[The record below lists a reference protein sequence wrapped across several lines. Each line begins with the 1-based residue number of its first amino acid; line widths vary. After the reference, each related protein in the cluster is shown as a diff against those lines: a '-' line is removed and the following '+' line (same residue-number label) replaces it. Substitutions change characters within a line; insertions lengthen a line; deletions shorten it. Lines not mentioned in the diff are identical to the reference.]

1 MKRFSLDIKRH
12 FLSRCF
18 LIIVSLF
25 VICSCATTKD
35 NVITSEQ
42 KETLEIAEKEKE
54 IGSAAFAKLAGK
66 YGVIRDEALTAYL
79 NKFGKSIA
87 LYCARQEFDYY
98 LAVLNTDSVNAY
110 SLPGGYILITK
121 GALKAL
127 QTPGEL
133 AGVIA
138 HELGHIN
145 KYHITNNVKIETK
158 MNFFE
163 ILARFI
169 AGPRQVVSTMA
180 AQVSEK
186 IEERLF
192 IEGFAADTEFEADEY
207 AGELLLSLNVNIDD
221 YIAYLQRLDAKKGDA
236 SLQELDKTH
245 PPMNERLAKLEVFKS
260 SDVRTLPVSENFN
273 NFMNQLNSLE

>member
-1 MKRFSLDIKRH
+1 MKGFSLDIKKH
-12 FLSRCF
+12 FLPRCF
-18 LIIVSLF
+18 LMIISLF
-25 VICSCATTKD
+25 MMCSCVTTKD

-42 KETLEIAEKEKE
+42 KEILEIAEKEKE

-66 YGVIRDEALTAYL
+66 YGVLRDEALTAYL

-98 LAVLNTDSVNAY
+98 FAVLNTDSVNAY

-163 ILARFI
+163 VLARFI
-169 AGPRQVVSTMA
+169 AGPRQVISTMA
-180 AQVSEK
+180 AQVSDK
-186 IEERLF
+186 IEEKLF
-192 IEGFAADTEFEADEY
+192 IEGFDSDTEFEADEY
-207 AGELLLSLNVNIDD
+207 AGDLLTALNVNVSD
-221 YIAYLQRLDAKKGDA
+221 YIAYLQRLEANADDE
-236 SLQELDKTH
+236 SMQELDKTH
-245 PPMNERLAKLEVFKS
+245 PPMNERLAKLEAFRS
-260 SDVRTLPVSENFN
+260 DDVRVLPVSENFS
-273 NFMNQLNSLE
+273 NFISQLNSLE

>member
-1 MKRFSLDIKRH
+1 MKRFSFEIRKH
-12 FLSRCF
+12 FFTRCF
-18 LIIVSLF
+18 LMIISSF
-25 VICSCATTKD
+25 IICSCVTTKD
-35 NVITSEQ
+35 NVMTSEQ
-42 KETLEIAEKEKE
+42 KEALEIAEKEKE

-66 YGVIRDEALTAYL
+66 YGVLRDENLTAYL

-87 LYCARQEFDYY
+87 MYCARQEFDYFF
-98 LAVLNTDSVNAY
+98 AVLNTDSVNAY

-169 AGPRQVVSTMA
+169 AGPRQAVSTVA
-180 AQVSEK
+180 AQISDK

-192 IEGFAADTEFEADEY
+192 IEGFDSDTEFEADEY
-207 AGELLLSLNVNIDD
+207 AGDLLTALNVNIAD
-221 YIAYLQRLDAKKGDA
+221 YTSYLQRLEARNGEEFM
-236 SLQELDKTH
+236 QELDRTH
-245 PPMNERLAKLEVFKS
+245 PPMSERLEKLKAFS
-260 SDVRTLPVSENFN
+260 SSEIRTLPVSENFN
-273 NFMNQLNSLE
+273 NFMNHLTSIE

>member
-1 MKRFSLDIKRH
+1 MKRNSIIKKSWLLACIVIVA
-12 FLSRCF
+12 LST
-18 LIIVSLF
+18 V
-25 VICSCATTKD
+25 SCATTKGS
-35 NVITSEQ
+35 VITSEQ
-42 KETLEIAEKEKE
+42 KKTLEIAEKERE

-66 YGVIRDEALTAYL
+66 YGVLRDEELTGYL
-79 NKFGKSIA
+79 NKFGKSLA

-98 LAVLNTDSVNAY
+98 FAILDTDTVNAY
-110 SLPGGYILITK
+110 SLPGGYVLITK

-127 QTPGEL
+127 QSPGEL

-163 ILARFI
+163 VLARFI

-186 IEERLF
+186 IEEKLF
-192 IEGFAADTEFEADEY
+192 IEGFDSDTEFEADAY
-207 AGELLLSLNVNIDD
+207 AGELLAALDVNIED
-221 YIAYLQRLDAKKGDA
+221 YIAYLQRLESRNSEDAM
-236 SLQELDKTH
+236 QELDRTH
-245 PPMNERLAKLEVFKS
+245 PPMNDRLAKLEVFRFPEI
-260 SDVRTLPVSENFN
+260 RTLPNSENFSS
-273 NFMNQLNSLE
+273 FMNHLNSLQ